1 MIATA
6 NFSYVAQ
13 AYPGKVVQFIALLET
28 MCGLGNMMGPVIGS
42 AVYGFLGFSDTFF
55 FFGALCVPLTLTTLF
70 LLQSP

>member
-28 MCGLGNMMGPVIGS
+28 MCGLGNMTGPVIGS
-42 AVYGFLGFSDTFF
+42 AIYGLLGFDNTFF
-55 FFGALCVPLTLTTLF
+55 FFGGLCVPITLVTLI
-70 LLQSP
+70 LL